1 MSRTQEAAKTIERR
15 DKCRS
20 ASQQAAQHDIIQ
32 RKKGIVNHSTQK
44 LQLRRAY
51 KSRVRRKEQRK
62 QEGRRMSP
70 LFLGEAKFTTS
81 ARRGK
86 SYQSSK
92 PAKLDDASLW
102 TSPGIYMKDGDLYPI
117 CSIRVVVVV
126 SVQQQG
132 GLLDVEPVKASARS
146 LYLLA
151 IGLLIREMATKQR
164 DLYVIACLPPAASYM
179 LLCTTLFGPHYFSL
193 IQCVQM
199 QASPLPLYKWRVIP
213 SIPVHQSP
221 LQACFSTDSKNQH
234 IEMVSLLGGQ

>member
-1 MSRTQEAAKTIERR
+1 METCIQCDTPKILIISL
-15 DKCRS
+15 RS
-20 ASQQAAQHDIIQ
+20 WLTSGL
-32 RKKGIVNHSTQK
+32 RLKGIDRGAPEQERGWAGLINGRVSLETP
-44 LQLRRAY
+44 LR
-51 KSRVRRKEQRK
+51 
-62 QEGRRMSP
+62 SP
-70 LFLGEAKFTTS
+70 
-81 ARRGK
+81 RD
-86 SYQSSK
+86 
-92 PAKLDDASLW
+92 P
-102 TSPGIYMKDGDLYPI
+102 
-117 CSIRVVVVV
+117 
-126 SVQQQG
+126 

-193 IQCVQM
+193 VQM

-234 IEMVSLLGGQ
+234 IEMVSLLVGQ